1 MKWLGRVLIL
11 IVAFLGLSQVFNY
24 GLSKKVN
31 MFYEENAVPLIDTNK
46 KDEYLEMFF
55 TATMSHSYL
64 KDPIYI
70 GTSNEG
76 VYPLDFSVYSAK
88 AKKGDNQAILFY
100 FNDKSEDGTNKLDYK
115 SLITNYEN
123 YQSNKRLVA
132 LEYRLKFENIDEV
145 IKYNI
150 SIEAR
155 YRTPVNLMNVVDGEF
170 YFNGTE
176 KNKVVGKK
184 SKKLN
189 KIEIVLV
196 DHTETK
202 GADDNK
208 IKETNLL
215 TVNNNDE
222 AVMGTKDALVMNDKN
237 FLETNNFN
245 GNVTGFDLEKNYNDD
260 SKVVVID
267 TSLIKPYNK
276 YMIKPIVIFSL
287 IAVVV
292 LYVVFLFKPTMNFI
306 EQKRK
311 AKKAKDTSKEEIE
324 VLQQASTEVLE
335 EIQTE
340 VVAEELEEN
349 VTEEDVI
356 EEEIPAVLE
365 TVVEKIDYNTYTVA
379 ELKEI
384 AKALELVGYSTLR
397 KAELIKLIEENI

>member
-202 GADDNK
+202 GADDKK

-311 AKKAKDTSKEEIE
+311 AKRAKDTTKEEIE

-356 EEEIPAVLE
+356 EEEIPAVVE

-397 KAELIKLIEENI
+397 KAELVKLIEENI

>member
-202 GADDNK
+202 GADDKK

-222 AVMGTKDALVMNDKN
+222 AVLGTKDALVMNDKN

-276 YMIKPIVIFSL
+276 YMIKP
-287 IAVVV
+287 
-292 LYVVFLFKPTMNFI
+292 
-306 EQKRK
+306 
-311 AKKAKDTSKEEIE
+311 
-324 VLQQASTEVLE
+324 
-335 EIQTE
+335 
-340 VVAEELEEN
+340 
-349 VTEEDVI
+349 
-356 EEEIPAVLE
+356 
-365 TVVEKIDYNTYTVA
+365 
-379 ELKEI
+379 
-384 AKALELVGYSTLR
+384 
-397 KAELIKLIEENI
+397 

>member
-1 MKWLGRVLIL
+1 MNLTSLIFFDIL
-11 IVAFLGLSQVFNY
+11 ITDS
-24 GLSKKVN
+24 
-31 MFYEENAVPLIDTNK
+31 I
-46 KDEYLEMFF
+46 
-55 TATMSHSYL
+55 
-64 KDPIYI
+64 
-70 GTSNEG
+70 
-76 VYPLDFSVYSAK
+76 
-88 AKKGDNQAILFY
+88 ILFY
-100 FNDKSEDGTNKLDYK
+100 FNDKSEDGTNKLYYK

-123 YQSNKRLVA
+123 YESNKRLVA

-202 GADDNK
+202 GADDKK

-311 AKKAKDTSKEEIE
+311 AKRAKDTSKEEIE

-349 VTEEDVI
+349 VTEE
-356 EEEIPAVLE
+356 EIPAIVE
-365 TVVEKIDYNTYTVA
+365 TVVEKIDYNTYTVT
-379 ELKEI
+379 ELKEL
-384 AKALELVGYSTLR
+384 AKALGLVGYSTLR
-397 KAELIKLIEENI
+397 KAELVKLIEENI